1 MIAQRML
8 QVLQDIDGVTGSFV
22 TSTSGNLVLL
32 SMPERFD
39 QKELTLAASRVVRIF
54 ECAKAGGNSAEDC
67 LLDFGE
73 GKLLV
78 RKFLRGY
85 LCVLAAGSV
94 DQKKLRRTTRLV
106 ARSLPMDIDKDDDH
120 ITGREPIL
128 T

>member
-39 QKELTLAASRVVRIF
+39 EKELELAASRVVRIF
-54 ECAKAGGNSAEDC
+54 ECAKAGGNLAEDC

-78 RKFLRGY
+78 RKFIRGY
-85 LCVLAAGSV
+85 LCVLAAASV

-106 ARSLPMDIDKDDDH
+106 ARSLPMEIAKDDDRL
-120 ITGREPIL
+120 TGREPIL

>member
-8 QVLQDIDGVTGSFV
+8 QVLEDIDGVTGSFV
-22 TSTSGNLVLL
+22 TGTSGKLMLL

-54 ECAKAGGNSAEDC
+54 ECAKAGGNQAEDC

-78 RKFLRGY
+78 RKFIRGY
-85 LCVLAAGSV
+85 LCVLAAASV

-106 ARSLPMDIDKDDDH
+106 ARSLPSHFDTDE
-120 ITGREPIL
+120 GREPIL

>member
-22 TSTSGNLVLL
+22 TGTSGNVMLL

-39 QKELTLAASRVVRIF
+39 AKELGLAASRVVRIF
-54 ECAKAGGNSAEDC
+54 ECAKAGGNAAEDC

-85 LCVLAAGSV
+85 LCVLAASGV

-106 ARSLPMDIDKDDDH
+106 ARSLPIQFDTNDDSL
-120 ITGREPIL
+120 TGREPIV